1 MLERAQE
8 VEKSVNSTDYTD
20 MHLSSSHT
28 PGTTETATLD
38 VKALEAAKQI
48 SKNLRR
54 VADCILNKHRLVFLA
69 CADENSL
76 ASILE
81 HSTKRLSALHEVTE
95 DAPLP
100 DSIFT
105 CPRRSAAAIDSPL
118 EEVRMTY
125 DFGNV
130 SEFMG
135 RHLPFLLAAADKY
148 IKPAIRY
155 QGCAYDSGVD
165 FSCQIGILPC
175 GRFRLTDPLYS

>member
-69 CADENSL
+69 CA
-76 ASILE
+76 
-81 HSTKRLSALHEVTE
+81 R
-95 DAPLP
+95 
-100 DSIFT
+100 
-105 CPRRSAAAIDSPL
+105 
-118 EEVRMTY
+118 
-125 DFGNV
+125 
-130 SEFMG
+130 
-135 RHLPFLLAAADKY
+135 
-148 IKPAIRY
+148 
-155 QGCAYDSGVD
+155 
-165 FSCQIGILPC
+165 
-175 GRFRLTDPLYS
+175 